1 MDQLRSRR
9 DARALATLPGQSRG
23 HASHERIQDTK
34 PNPAR
39 EHTTGVTLTQI
50 HPLPGVDVETDI
62 DIIAI
67 HGLDTGSPGT
77 WTWKFNRPDRHDV
90 NWLADKD
97 MLPSRVGQ
105 ARILTCDWPA
115 ELFERSDLIQKRIEE
130 LARLLLDGIRRRPS
144 ATNTSSKRGGRPIVF
159 IASCLGGI
167 ILMKALVMAQY
178 ESCSIGGSPGRDAH
192 AIIFLAT
199 PFRGTSFQDVANW
212 AEPGL
217 KAWAWIRGQ
226 KVTRRLDDV
235 KGPTFD
241 LVKLVGDFTRLCRDD
256 GLDRVMTFYEL
267 GNTNLYHKVFPW
279 LLVGSKRLVDESS
292 AILDIVPN
300 PLPLDRPH
308 VTMNKFHGKDDPEYQ
323 KVAGKL
329 EEFLHGIREGTVLSR
344 ADAWIRN
351 QCYAADR
358 LQIRRLS
365 DEELPMEQ
373 CYINLA
379 IIEQQCGR
387 VSNDSGYGPN
397 GADSMSQ
404 SYPFSI
410 LSRQKVQTPDKSI
423 QVELKALFNQRDGG
437 EHGVIKPRRILIR
450 GRAGVGKT
458 TLCKKMVYDFIRQT
472 SLHDSW
478 TQWFDRLLWV
488 PLRNLKRRPGQGYN
502 LSLLF
507 RDEYFRHH
515 LGKDGLTRDDL
526 AAELSRKVDDSKSE
540 RTLFVLD
547 GLDEV
552 SQLLASSNEMSD
564 FLMMLLN
571 KPNVIVTSRP
581 NTSLPAIRAFDLEL
595 ETIGFYPDQVREY
608 IEKSF
613 VDPDMKTTDL
623 NKVKNVQSFLGN
635 HRLIQDLVRIPIL
648 LDALCYTWN
657 DHKPG
662 NIPDTMTGIYRLIEL
677 KLWKK
682 DILRL
687 EKRHDGAQLSSFN
700 LKTAPRPTIKGFVKE
715 EMDFLESLAFTGLYD
730 NTVDFSLEHIHGI
743 SHYFTPDLL
752 PDKTLPSL
760 SFLRTSKPSSD
771 YRNQNYHFIHQTYQ
785 EYFAARYFVRQWNN
799 PEGRLV
805 LFALNGGERE
815 IKLSN
820 PVEFLQEHKYAAG
833 YNIFWR
839 FVAGLLDAES
849 GVKETLRFFRTIE
862 QEPFDL
868 LGPTHQRLVMHCLS
882 EVSNELQIRKNL
894 LARLTQWMLLEA
906 HLTSSCTIPG
916 EPECPEEAILAAL
929 ELVSDERRGR
939 ILGAVNK
946 RLSDTTI
953 MALIAL
959 LRDERETRYA
969 AVIALDRQSH
979 LSDQAITSLL
989 ALLEHEKKEVQLAAA
1004 EALRYR
1010 SNLSDTVITSL
1021 SVLLEHEQENVQF
1034 AAAQVLMRQSHL
1046 SGQAITRLL
1055 AILEDKNEKLQYAAA
1070 VVLHNQSNL
1079 SDTAI
1084 VSLLA
1089 LLEHEQ
1095 DTTRSAAAEVLRDR
1109 SNLSDTAI
1117 ASLSVLLEHEQENVR
1132 FAAARALPRR
1142 PPDTMITSLIAR
1154 LKHKEQQVRSV
1165 AAEALGRMAF
1175 SSDAVVEALET
1186 LLQSKDYN
1194 DQIAAVKALP
1204 EPHDLSDATI
1214 ASLIA
1219 RLKDESSPA
1228 QSVVAKALYGQRNLS
1243 NTTIAKILALLE
1255 HEREEIRSV
1264 AVKVLSRQILPD
1276 AAIEALTVLLQSK
1289 DDVLR
1294 AAAAK
1299 ILIYQADLPDAAIE
1313 ALLMLLQSEF
1323 DNSGCKSEVD
1333 RALCRRQNLPEEA
1346 VENLMKAQFRE
1357 FNPWTVRVIL
1367 SALNSQPNLSN
1378 AAIES
1383 LVALFRE
1390 KEQYGKAWLTQS
1402 VGVHPNLIDKI
1413 LKTILKT
1420 LGLLLETELP
1430 PEPINNIF
1438 RDSQFL
1444 KFVYGILLYESF
1456 QSHNSLYVRSDGGT
1470 CRCMLNQTSGRRTA
1484 SFEESSVADE
1494 FHKLLGDCQ
1503 TFWNEH
1509 GYKLWDSF
1517 GVDASQ

>member
-1 MDQLRSRR
+1 MDRLRSRR

-23 HASHERIQDTK
+23 PASHERIQDTK
-34 PNPAR
+34 LNPAR

-97 MLPSRVGQ
+97 MLPSRVGH

-130 LARLLLDGIRRRPS
+130 LARLFLDGIQRRPS
-144 ATNTSSKRGGRPIVF
+144 ATNTSSRRGDRPIIF

-178 ESCSIGGSPGRDAH
+178 ESCSIGGSSGSDTH

-241 LVKLVGDFTRLCRDD
+241 LVKLVGDFTRLCREDS
-256 GLDRVMTFYEL
+256 LDRVMTFYEL
-267 GNTNLYHKVFPW
+267 GNTNLYHK
-279 LLVGSKRLVDESS
+279 LVDESS

-308 VTMNKFHGKDDPEYQ
+308 LTMNKFHGTDDPEYQ

-329 EEFLHGIREGTVLSR
+329 EEFLHGIREGTVLNI

-365 DEELPMEQ
+365 EEELPMEQ

-387 VSNDSGYGPN
+387 VSSGSGYGSN
-397 GADSMSQ
+397 GADSTSQ

-423 QVELKALFNQRDGG
+423 HVELETLFNQRDRGD
-437 EHGVIKPRRILIR
+437 HGVIKPRRILIR

-458 TLCKKMVYDFIRQT
+458 TLCKKMVYDFIQQT
-472 SLHDSW
+472 SLHDLW
-478 TQWFDRLLWV
+478 MQWFDRLLWV
-488 PLRNLKRRPGQGYN
+488 PLRNLQRRPGQGYN

-515 LGKDGLTRDDL
+515 LGKGGLTREDL
-526 AAELSRKVDDSKSE
+526 AAELSRKVDDSNSE

-564 FLMMLLN
+564 FLKMLLN

-581 NTSLPAIRAFDLEL
+581 NASLPAIRAFDLEL
-595 ETIGFYPDQVREY
+595 ETIGFYPDQVTEY

-613 VDPDMKTTDL
+613 VDPDTKTTDL
-623 NKVKNVQSFLGN
+623 NKLKSFRSFLQN
-635 HRLIQDLVRIPIL
+635 HQLIQGLVRIPIL

-687 EKRHDGAQLSSFN
+687 EKRHDGAQLFSFN
-700 LKTAPRPTIKGFVKE
+700 LETAPRPTIKGFVQE

-743 SHYFTPDLL
+743 SHYFTPGLL

-760 SFLRTSKPSSD
+760 SFLRTSEASSD

-785 EYFAARYFVRQWNN
+785 EYFAARYFVRQWSN

-805 LFALNGGERE
+805 LFAQNGGERE
-815 IKLSN
+815 MKLSN

-882 EVSNELQIRKNL
+882 EVSNELQIRKDL
-894 LARLTQWMLLEA
+894 LARLTQWVLLEA
-906 HLTSSCTIPG
+906 HLTRANFCTIPS
-916 EPECPEEAILAAL
+916 EPECPEEVILAAL
-929 ELVSDERRGR
+929 EFVPDERGKR
-939 ILGAVNK
+939 ILRAVNK

-953 MALIAL
+953 IALIAL
-959 LRDERETRYA
+959 LRDERETKGGAIA
-969 AVIALDRQSH
+969 ALKSQSH

-989 ALLEHEKKEVQLAAA
+989 ALLEHENEEVQFAAA
-1004 EALRYR
+1004 EVLRNR
-1010 SNLSDTVITSL
+1010 SNLSDTTITSL
-1021 SVLLEHEQENVQF
+1021 SVLLEHEQENVRF
-1034 AAAQVLMRQSHL
+1034 SAAHVLQGQSHL
-1046 SGQAITRLL
+1046 PGQAITSLL
-1055 AILEDKNEKLQYAAA
+1055 AILEHGKGWKLPYAAA
-1070 VVLHNQSNL
+1070 LVLHNQSNL
-1079 SDTAI
+1079 SDTTIA
-1084 VSLLA
+1084 SLLA
-1089 LLEHEQ
+1089 LLEHEKGG
-1095 DTTRSAAAEVLRDR
+1095 
-1109 SNLSDTAI
+1109 
-1117 ASLSVLLEHEQENVR
+1117 VR
-1132 FAAARALPRR
+1132 FAAAHALPRS
-1142 PPDTMITSLIAR
+1142 PPDTIITSLIAR
-1154 LKHKEQQVRSV
+1154 TRHKEQRVRSV
-1165 AAEALGRMAF
+1165 AAKALGTQLQSTKA
-1175 SSDAVVEALET
+1175 VEALET
-1186 LLQSKDYN
+1186 LLQSQDYN
-1194 DQIAAVKALP
+1194 DKIAAVEALWG
-1204 EPHDLSDATI
+1204 LSDATMFI
-1214 ASLIA
+1214 LSETAVAS
-1219 RLKDESSPA
+1219 
-1228 QSVVAKALYGQRNLS
+1228 
-1243 NTTIAKILALLE
+1243 ILALLE

-1264 AVKVLSRQILPD
+1264 AARVLSRQALPD
-1276 AAIEALTVLLQSK
+1276 AAIKTLTVLLQSN
-1289 DDVLR
+1289 DGVLR
-1294 AAAAK
+1294 AAAAS
-1299 ILIYQADLPDAAIE
+1299 ILTFQKDLPDAVIE
-1313 ALLMLLQSEF
+1313 SLLMLLQSENY
-1323 DNSGCKSEVD
+1323 DQYTKTDIVH
-1333 RALCRRQNLPEEA
+1333 ALCFPTPPLHVPH

-1357 FNPWTVRVIL
+1357 FNPWAASVLVM
-1367 SALNSQPNLSN
+1367 AWNSLPNLSN

-1383 LVALFRE
+1383 LIALFQA
-1390 KEQYGKAWLTQS
+1390 KELNAQASIAES
-1402 VGVHPNLIDKI
+1402 VGQCPDLIDKI
-1413 LKTILKT
+1413 LET

-1430 PEPINNIF
+1430 AEPINNIF
-1438 RDSQFL
+1438 REPQVL
-1444 KFVYGILLYESF
+1444 KFVYGILLHDSF
-1456 QSHNSLYVRSDGGT
+1456 RSHNSLYVQSDGGS
-1470 CRCMLNQTSGRRTA
+1470 CRCILNRRTGRRTA
-1484 SFEESSVADE
+1484 SFQESGVADE
-1494 FHKLLGDCQ
+1494 FQKLLGDSLKY
-1503 TFWNEH
+1503 WNRG
-1509 GYKLWDSF
+1509 GYKLWDSLA
-1517 GVDASQ
+1517 VDASQ

>member
-1 MDQLRSRR
+1 
-9 DARALATLPGQSRG
+9 
-23 HASHERIQDTK
+23 
-34 PNPAR
+34 
-39 EHTTGVTLTQI
+39 
-50 HPLPGVDVETDI
+50 
-62 DIIAI
+62 
-67 HGLDTGSPGT
+67 
-77 WTWKFNRPDRHDV
+77 
-90 NWLADKD
+90 
-97 MLPSRVGQ
+97 
-105 ARILTCDWPA
+105 
-115 ELFERSDLIQKRIEE
+115 
-130 LARLLLDGIRRRPS
+130 
-144 ATNTSSKRGGRPIVF
+144 
-159 IASCLGGI
+159 
-167 ILMKALVMAQY
+167 
-178 ESCSIGGSPGRDAH
+178 
-192 AIIFLAT
+192 
-199 PFRGTSFQDVANW
+199 
-212 AEPGL
+212 
-217 KAWAWIRGQ
+217 
-226 KVTRRLDDV
+226 
-235 KGPTFD
+235 
-241 LVKLVGDFTRLCRDD
+241 
-256 GLDRVMTFYEL
+256 
-267 GNTNLYHKVFPW
+267 
-279 LLVGSKRLVDESS
+279 
-292 AILDIVPN
+292 
-300 PLPLDRPH
+300 
-308 VTMNKFHGKDDPEYQ
+308 MNKFHGKDDPEYQ

-329 EEFLHGIREGTVLSR
+329 EEFLHGIREGTVLNI
-344 ADAWIRN
+344 ADAWIRD

-365 DEELPMEQ
+365 EEELPMEQ

-387 VSNDSGYGPN
+387 VFSGSGYGSN
-397 GADSMSQ
+397 GADSTSQ
-404 SYPFSI
+404 SSPFSI
-410 LSRQKVQTPDKSI
+410 LSRQKVQVQTPDKSI
-423 QVELKALFNQRDGG
+423 QVELKTLFNQRDRGN
-437 EHGVIKPRRILIR
+437 HGVIKPRRILIR

-488 PLRNLKRRPGQGYN
+488 PLRNLQRRPGQGYN

-515 LGKDGLTRDDL
+515 LGKGGLTREDL
-526 AAELSRKVDDSKSE
+526 AAELSRKVDDSNSD

-552 SQLLASSNEMSD
+552 SQLLTSSNEMSD
-564 FLMMLLN
+564 FLMMLLD

-581 NTSLPAIRAFDLEL
+581 NTSFPAMRAFDLEL
-595 ETIGFYPDQVREY
+595 ETIGFYPGQVTEY

-613 VDPDMKTTDL
+613 VDPDMKTMDL
-623 NKVKNVQSFLGN
+623 NKVRNVQSFLRN
-635 HRLIQDLVRIPIL
+635 HQLIQDLVRIPIL

-657 DHKPG
+657 DHNG

-760 SFLRTSKPSSD
+760 SFLRTSDPSSD

-820 PVEFLQEHKYAAG
+820 PVEFLQERKYAAD

-849 GVKETLRFFRTIE
+849 GVKETLRFFQTIE

-882 EVSNELQIRKNL
+882 EVSNELQIRNNL
-894 LARLTQWMLLEA
+894 LARLTQWVLFET

-916 EPECPEEAILAAL
+916 EPECPEEVILAAL
-929 ELVSDERRGR
+929 EFVSGERRGR
-939 ILGAVNK
+939 ILLPVNK

-953 MALIAL
+953 TALIAM
-959 LRDERETRYA
+959 LRDEQDAPSA
-969 AVIALDRQSH
+969 AIIPLMRQPH

-989 ALLEHEKKEVQLAAA
+989 ALLEHEKKEVQFAAA
-1004 EALRYR
+1004 WALRYR

-1021 SVLLEHEQENVQF
+1021 SGLLEHEQENVRF

-1046 SGQAITRLL
+1046 SGQAITSLL
-1055 AILEDKNEKLQYAAA
+1055 AILKHGKEELQCAA
-1070 VVLHNQSNL
+1070 VVVLQNQSNL

-1084 VSLLA
+1084 ASLLA

-1095 DTTRSAAAEVLRDR
+1095 DTTRSAAAKVLRDQ

-1117 ASLSVLLEHEQENVR
+1117 ASLSALLEHEQENVR
-1132 FAAARALPRR
+1132 FAAARALPQR
-1142 PPDTMITSLIAR
+1142 PPDTIITSLIAR
-1154 LKHKEQQVRSV
+1154 LKHKELQVRSV

-1194 DQIAAVKALP
+1194 DQISAVKALP

-1228 QSVVAKALYGQRNLS
+1228 QSVVAKALCGQRNLS

-1264 AVKVLSRQILPD
+1264 AVGVLSRQILPD
-1276 AAIEALTVLLQSK
+1276 AAIKALTVLLQSK

-1294 AAAAK
+1294 AAAAE
-1299 ILIYQADLPDAAIE
+1299 LLTSQRDLPDAAIE

-1323 DNSGCKSEVD
+1323 DNTRCKFEVARD
-1333 RALCRRQNLPEEA
+1333 LCRRQNLPDEA

-1357 FNPWTVRVIL
+1357 YNPWAVRVIL
-1367 SALNSQPNLSN
+1367 SAWNSQPNLSN

-1383 LVALFRE
+1383 LVALFRA
-1390 KEQYGKAWLTQS
+1390 KEQYGKAWLAQS

-1456 QSHNSLYVRSDGGT
+1456 QSHNSLYVRSDGGS
-1470 CRCMLNQTSGRRTA
+1470 CRCILNQPAGRRIA

-1503 TFWNEH
+1503 KFWNEH
-1509 GYKLWDSF
+1509 GFKLWDRF

>member
-1 MDQLRSRR
+1 MDRLRSRR
-9 DARALATLPGQSRG
+9 DARALTTLLGQGQG
-23 HASHERIQDTK
+23 HASHEHIQDSK
-34 PNPAR
+34 LNPAR
-39 EHTTGVTLTQI
+39 EHATGVTLTQI

-90 NWLADKD
+90 NWLADND

-130 LARLLLDGIRRRPS
+130 LARLLLDGIQRRPS
-144 ATNTSSKRGGRPIVF
+144 ATNTSSRRGDRPIVF

-178 ESCSIGGSPGRDAH
+178 ESCSTRSSPGRDTH

-267 GNTNLYHKVFPW
+267 GNTNLYHK
-279 LLVGSKRLVDESS
+279 LVDESS
-292 AILDIVPN
+292 AIFDIVPN

-329 EEFLHGIREGTVLSR
+329 EEFLHGIREGTVLNR

-387 VSNDSGYGPN
+387 VSSGSGSGSN
-397 GADSMSQ
+397 GADSTSQ

-423 QVELKALFNQRDGG
+423 QVELKTLFNQRDRGD
-437 EHGVIKPRRILIR
+437 HGVIKPRRILIR

-488 PLRNLKRRPGQGYN
+488 PLRNLQRRPGQGYN

-515 LGKDGLTRDDL
+515 LGKDGLTREDL
-526 AAELSRKVDDSKSE
+526 AAELSRKVDDSNSE

-564 FLMMLLN
+564 FLTMLLN

-595 ETIGFYPDQVREY
+595 ETIGFYPDQVTEY

-613 VDPDMKTTDL
+613 VDPGIKTTDL
-623 NKVKNVQSFLGN
+623 NKVKSVQSFLLK
-635 HRLIQDLVRIPIL
+635 HQLIQDLVRIPIL

-657 DHKPG
+657 DHKYG

-687 EKRHDGAQLSSFN
+687 EKRHDGAQLFSFN
-700 LKTAPRPTIKGFVKE
+700 LETAPRSTIKGFVKE

-743 SHYFTPDLL
+743 SHYFTPGLL

-760 SFLRTSKPSSD
+760 SFLRTSEPSSD

-785 EYFAARYFVRQWNN
+785 EYFAARYFARQWNN

-805 LFALNGGERE
+805 LFSLNGGGRE
-815 IKLSN
+815 MKLSN

-849 GVKETLRFFRTIE
+849 GVKETLRFFQTIE

-868 LGPTHQRLVMHCLS
+868 LGPTHQRLIMHCLS
-882 EVSNELQIRKNL
+882 EVSNELPIRKDL
-894 LARLTQWMLLEA
+894 LARLTQWVLLEA
-906 HLTSSCTIPG
+906 HLISPCTIPR
-916 EPECPEEAILAAL
+916 EPECPEEVILAAL
-929 ELVSDERRGR
+929 EFVSGERKKR
-939 ILGAVNK
+939 ILCAVNK

-953 MALIAL
+953 TALITL
-959 LRDERETRYA
+959 LRDEQETRSA
-969 AVIALDRQSH
+969 AAEALKRQSN
-979 LSDQAITSLL
+979 LSDQAIASLL
-989 ALLEHEKKEVQLAAA
+989 ALLEHEKEEVKF
-1004 EALRYR
+1004 
-1010 SNLSDTVITSL
+1010 T
-1021 SVLLEHEQENVQF
+1021 
-1034 AAAQVLMRQSHL
+1034 
-1046 SGQAITRLL
+1046 
-1055 AILEDKNEKLQYAAA
+1055 
-1070 VVLHNQSNL
+1070 
-1079 SDTAI
+1079 
-1084 VSLLA
+1084 
-1089 LLEHEQ
+1089 
-1095 DTTRSAAAEVLRDR
+1095 AAEVLQDQ

-1117 ASLSVLLEHEQENVR
+1117 ASLSALLEHEQENVR
-1132 FAAARALPRR
+1132 FTAAKALPWRHYLSG
-1142 PPDTMITSLIAR
+1142 TMITSLIAR
-1154 LKHKEQQVRSV
+1154 LEHKEQQVRSV
-1165 AAEALGRMAF
+1165 AAKTLG
-1175 SSDAVVEALET
+1175 SQYYLSDAAIKALET
-1186 LLQSKDYN
+1186 LLESKDYN
-1194 DQIAAVKALP
+1194 DQIAAAEALHSQH
-1204 EPHDLSDATI
+1204 ELSDAGI
-1214 ASLIA
+1214 ARLIA
-1219 RLKDESSPA
+1219 LLKDESSPA
-1228 QSVVAKALYGQRNLS
+1228 QSAAAKALSAQYFLS
-1243 NTTIAKILALLE
+1243 DTATANFLALLE
-1255 HEREEIRSV
+1255 HERKEIRSV
-1264 AVKVLSRQILPD
+1264 AVEVLSCGIGLSD
-1276 AAIEALTVLLQSK
+1276 AANKALIVLLQSK
-1289 DDVLR
+1289 DYGVR
-1294 AAAAK
+1294 AAAARALNPQK
-1299 ILIYQADLPDAAIE
+1299 NLPDAAIE
-1313 ALLMLLQSEF
+1313 ALLMLLQSK
-1323 DNSGCKSEVD
+1323 DSSIQID
-1333 RALCRRQNLPEEA
+1333 AARALYGQQNLPDEA
-1346 VENLMKAQFRE
+1346 VEDLMKAQFRKYHS
-1357 FNPWTVRVIL
+1357 WTARVVFGAWNL
-1367 SALNSQPNLSN
+1367 QSNLSN

-1383 LVALFRE
+1383 LIALFQA
-1390 KEQYGKAWLTQS
+1390 KELNVQTSIANLLAR
-1402 VGVHPNLIDKI
+1402 HPNLVDK
-1413 LKTILKT
+1413 ILKT
-1420 LGLLLETELP
+1420 LGLLLETEQPAEL
-1430 PEPINNIF
+1430 INSIF
-1438 RDSQFL
+1438 RNSQFL
-1444 KFVYGILLYESF
+1444 KLVYGILLQESF
-1456 QSHNSLYVRSDGGT
+1456 GSHISLYVRSDGGS
-1470 CRCMLNQTSGRRTA
+1470 CRCILNQPAGRRTA
-1484 SFEESSVADE
+1484 SFEESGVADE
-1494 FHKLLGDCQ
+1494 FHNLVGDCQ
-1503 TFWNEH
+1503 KYWNKH